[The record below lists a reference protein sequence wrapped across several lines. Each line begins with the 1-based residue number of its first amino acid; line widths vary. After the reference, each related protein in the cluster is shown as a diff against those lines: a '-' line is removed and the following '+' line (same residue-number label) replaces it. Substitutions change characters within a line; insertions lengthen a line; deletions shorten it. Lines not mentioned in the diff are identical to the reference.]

1 MILKTCEEVEI
12 LEIMGMIIGT
22 KEKEVLIY
30 LFQEA
35 PDYQWVGEDDLLI
48 LKKALTISM
57 TNFQ

>member
-22 KEKEVLIY
+22 KEKEVLIS

-48 LKKALTISM
+48 LKKALRISM